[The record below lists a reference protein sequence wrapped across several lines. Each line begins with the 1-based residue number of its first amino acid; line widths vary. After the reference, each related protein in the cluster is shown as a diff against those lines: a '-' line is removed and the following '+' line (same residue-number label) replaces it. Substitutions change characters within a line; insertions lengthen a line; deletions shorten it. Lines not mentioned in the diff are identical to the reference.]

1 MITEVKTNVMR
12 ILEKEQ
18 IAYTAHTY
26 DPDGGIDGVSVAA
39 KLGQNP
45 EQVYKTLVTVGKS
58 RALYVFVI
66 PVAEELDLNKAARA
80 CGEKAIEMLHVKDL
94 LAHTGYIRG
103 GCSPIGMKKK
113 YPTTI
118 DETAILFDQIYVSA
132 GMRGEQVILNPET
145 LAEFIGASFAD
156 VTKG

>member
-1 MITEVKTNVMR
+1 MIQDVKTNVMR

-18 IAYTAHTY
+18 ITFTTHAY
-26 DPDGGIDGVSVAA
+26 DPDGGIDGVSVAQ

-66 PVAEELDLNKAARA
+66 PVAEELDLKKAARA

-103 GCSPIGMKKK
+103 GCSPIGMKKA
-113 YPTTI
+113 YPTYIEELAQLCDTI
-118 DETAILFDQIYVSA
+118 CVSA
-132 GMRGEQVILNPET
+132 GKIGAQVE
-145 LAEFIGASFAD
+145 LAPDDLARLCGASFAELI
-156 VTKG
+156 V

>member
-66 PVAEELDLNKAARA
+66 PVAEELDLKKAARA

-103 GCSPIGMKKK
+103 GCSPIGMKKD
-113 YPTTI
+113 YPTYIEELAQLCDTI
-118 DETAILFDQIYVSA
+118 CVSA
-132 GMRGEQVILNPET
+132 GK
-145 LAEFIGASFAD
+145 IGAQVELAQAD
-156 VTKG
+156 LARVCGARFEPLIG